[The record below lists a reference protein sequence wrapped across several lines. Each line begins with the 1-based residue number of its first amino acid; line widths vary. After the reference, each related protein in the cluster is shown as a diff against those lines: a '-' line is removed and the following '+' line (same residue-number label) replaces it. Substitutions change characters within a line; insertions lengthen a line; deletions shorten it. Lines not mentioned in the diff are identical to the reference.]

1 MSHDRSVLLRRG
13 VFVGF
18 NMGSLA
24 LIYFL
29 AVQPLVS
36 LFADQADRLSQA
48 RTTLSTYRAIA
59 EREETVRAAA
69 ARADEA
75 ASSAAFLQGASE
87 GAASAS
93 LQARLKAIA
102 DQAGARVQSV
112 RALEPTNEANVRY
125 LKAHLELA
133 GPVAAIYP
141 TLRAIEGREP
151 YLFVGQ
157 ALLRMPAGSPGI
169 LPTQEPSIEAQL
181 DIHGP
186 VRSHAVAR

>member
-1 MSHDRSVLLRRG
+1 MSHDPSHLLRRC
-13 VFVGF
+13 VFVGV

-36 LFADQADRLSQA
+36 LFSDQADRLSQA
-48 RTTLSTYRAIA
+48 RTTLSKYRVIA
-59 EREETVRAAA
+59 DREETVRAVA
-69 ARADEA
+69 ARADEVT
-75 ASSAAFLQGASE
+75 SSATFLQGASE

-102 DQAGARVQSV
+102 DQAGASVQSV
-112 RALEPTNEANVRY
+112 RALEPATEGSVRY
-125 LKAHLELA
+125 LKAHLELV
-133 GPVAAIYP
+133 GPVAAIYA

-157 ALLRMPAGSPGI
+157 ALLRMPAGRPGI

-181 DIHGP
+181 DVYGP
-186 VRSHAVAR
+186 VHSHAVGR